1 MNDDLGLLGG
11 DPERPHRHQRSG
23 DRQGWRDEHRALPQR
38 HDVASEVPRR
48 GRSRAEA
55 HKATERRTAARRR
68 RRSGSVLAV
77 VLVLVLAGG
86 VYFGGRALLGG
97 LGFGDSGPSDFTGL
111 GESDVVVQVADG
123 DSTREIGATL
133 VAEGVVASAS
143 LFTSAAA
150 SNPAIATIQ
159 PGYYQLRTRLPAADA
174 VTRLVSKQAR
184 VGALVLPEG
193 LQLADVKG
201 KSGTVT
207 DGILTRIHK
216 ASCVQ
221 LNGTQRCTSAKDL
234 QAVAAKG
241 NLTALG
247 VPSWATKSVAAV
259 KEKDRR
265 LEGLIRPGSYDVKP
279 GAPATAQLTQLL
291 TASATQFAKLGLPD
305 LSVAGLNPYQ
315 ILVTASLVQREA
327 LPDDFSKVARVVYNR
342 LAVKQKLE
350 FDSTVNYPLDVQ
362 AVATTPG
369 DRAKVTPW
377 NTYASAGLPET
388 PVASPSDGALTAA
401 EKPAAGTWLY
411 FVTVDTKGTTVFSN
425 TFGEHEKAIK
435 RAQANG
441 VFG

>member
-11 DPERPHRHQRSG
+11 DPERPQRHQSSG
-23 DRQGWRDEHRALPQR
+23 DSQGWRDEHRALPQR

-55 HKATERRTAARRR
+55 RKATERRTAARRR
-68 RRSGSVLAV
+68 RRTGSILAV

-97 LGFGDSGPSDFTGL
+97 LGFGDSGPSDFAGS
-111 GESDVVVQVADG
+111 GGSDVVVQVKDG

-133 VAEGVVASAS
+133 VADGVVASAS

-150 SNPAIATIQ
+150 SNAAIATIQ

-221 LNGTQRCTSAKDL
+221 LNGTQRCTAVKDL
-234 QAVAAKG
+234 QTAAA
-241 NLTALG
+241 TADLASLG
-247 VPSWATKSVAAV
+247 VPSWALKGAAGV

-305 LSVAGLNPYQ
+305 LSVARLDPYQ

-388 PVASPSDGALTAA
+388 PIASPSDGALTAA
-401 EKPAAGTWLY
+401 EKPAAGRWLY
-411 FVTVDTKGTTVFSN
+411 FVTIDKSGTTVFSN
-425 TFGEHEKAIK
+425 TFAEHEKAIK

>member
-1 MNDDLGLLGG
+1 MNDDLGLLGD
-11 DPERPHRHQRSG
+11 DPEQPHRHEPSG
-23 DRQGWRDEHRALPQR
+23 DNQGWRDEHRAVPQR
-38 HDVASEVPRR
+38 HGVLSEVPRR
-48 GRSRAEA
+48 GRYRAESPR
-55 HKATERRTAARRR
+55 ATERRSSARRR
-68 RRSGSVLAV
+68 RRTGSVLV
-77 VLVLVLAGG
+77 LVLVLVLAGG
-86 VYFGGRALLGG
+86 VYFGGRSLLGG
-97 LGFGDSGPSDFTGL
+97 LGFGDSGPSDFTGS
-111 GESDVVVQVADG
+111 GASDVVVRVEDG

-133 VAEGVVASAS
+133 VAQGVVASAS

-159 PGYYQLRTRLPAADA
+159 PGYYRLRTRLPAADA

-193 LQLADVKG
+193 LQLDDVTG

-207 DGILTRIHK
+207 DGILTRIHQ
-216 ASCVQ
+216 ASCVK
-221 LNGTQRCTSAKDL
+221 LNGAQQCTSLREL

-247 VPSWATKSVAAV
+247 VPGWARKSVAAV
-259 KEKDRR
+259 KDRSRR
-265 LEGLIRPGSYDVKP
+265 LEGLIRPGSYDIKP
-279 GAPATAQLTQLL
+279 GAPAADQLTQLL
-291 TASATQFAKLGLPD
+291 TSSAAEFARLGLPEK
-305 LSVAGLNPYQ
+305 SVSGLDPYQ

-327 LPDDFSKVARVVYNR
+327 LPNDFSKVARVVYNR

-362 AVATTPG
+362 AVATTPE

-388 PVASPSDGALTAA
+388 PIASPSDAALTAA
-401 EKPAAGTWLY
+401 EKPATGKWLY
-411 FVTVDTKGTTVFSN
+411 FVTVDKKGTTVFST
-425 TFGEHEKAIK
+425 TFAEHQQAIK